1 MDVDAGN
8 EDLYYED
15 QADVD
20 KEGDSHEDKK
30 YSRSVSEHGQ
40 NCSSQRNRLRNGKE
54 IIFESELEE

>member
-20 KEGDSHEDKK
+20 EEGDAHEDEKN
-30 YSRSVSEHGQ
+30 SRSVSEHGQ
-40 NCSSQRNRLRNGKE
+40 NCSSQRNRLRNERE
-54 IIFESELEE
+54 IILESELEE